1 MPTNV
6 PAPPTASPDPAE
18 LVPADSGIVPVPPTP
33 SPDAAERIFRRILT
47 TFAVVA
53 GLCILG
59 HLVLLFWAQNSFTGG
74 EAVVA
79 AHASMLVHDGTL
91 YYDFHHYPYTV
102 APYTPLF
109 YLLDAG
115 LQKLGL
121 PIYAAG
127 RVISF
132 AAALGIVALSWYLTL
147 LYTNERYSAALSA
160 LLCAS
165 SSLLFVWGSVGQVD
179 VLALFWA
186 LTAFYLY
193 SRYAQLGDNT
203 LVWAGVC
210 ALLAFFTK
218 QTMLACPAA
227 ICLLLFFK
235 GRKVTAVKFAL
246 SCLGVAAIIVFSL
259 DAALGG
265 RFLADTVRANLNPY
279 SAVKLVLQLRFALLV
294 AGPLVLVVA
303 LGARQAIRKTGSAPF
318 VYFGLA
324 ALVFLGSAPKTGSDL
339 NYQLEFTIL
348 LILCSSLS
356 LHALDFFSLSFRRA
370 RTWVT
375 LLQLPLGV
383 FLMVNYRTTVPAL
396 IMRFAMEQQTRAEVA
411 EVQDSLADGGR
422 VLSADFNAVVRL
434 RGRLDVEMAFYN
446 LLVSV
451 GAVDPEPLRRDI
463 AASTFS
469 TIILMEDVRTD
480 HPPLEIEIS
489 TLPAAQLA
497 EIRKHYALVKRIPG
511 PVLDGLYIYKPLSPH
526 SN

>member
-1 MPTNV
+1 MSTIA
-6 PAPPTASPDPAE
+6 PAPPTANPHQ
-18 LVPADSGIVPVPPTP
+18 
-33 SPDAAERIFRRILT
+33 AERVFRTILIV
-47 TFAVVA
+47 FAGVS
-53 GLCILG
+53 LLG
-59 HLVLLFWAQNSFTGG
+59 IASYLAVLFWAQNSFTGG
-74 EAVVA
+74 ECVVA
-79 AHASMLVHDGTL
+79 AHASMLVHEGTL

-115 LQKLGL
+115 LQEIGL
-121 PIYAAG
+121 PVYTAG

-147 LYTNERYSAALSA
+147 LYTKERYSAAMSA

-165 SSLLFVWGSVGQVD
+165 SSLLFVWGTVGQVD

-193 SRYAQLGDNT
+193 SRYALLGENT
-203 LVWAGVC
+203 LIWAGVC
-210 ALLAFFTK
+210 SLLAFFTK

-227 ICLLLFFK
+227 ICLLLFFTR
-235 GRKVTAVKFAL
+235 RKMTAVKFAL
-246 SCLGVAAIIVFSL
+246 GCFTVAAVVVFSL
-259 DAALGG
+259 DRALGG

-279 SAVKLVLQLRFALLV
+279 SLGKLALHLRFALLV
-294 AGPLVLVVA
+294 AGPLMLIVA
-303 LGARQAIRKTGSAPF
+303 LGWRKAIIRTGAAPF
-318 VYFGLA
+318 VYLGLA
-324 ALVFLGSAPKTGSDL
+324 ALVFLGSAPKVGSDL

-348 LILCSSLS
+348 LIVCTSLT
-356 LHALDFFSLSFRRA
+356 LNALDFFSLTFQRK

-375 LLQLPLGV
+375 LLQLPLGL

-396 IMRFAMEQQTRAEVA
+396 LMRVAGEQQSRAEVA
-411 EVQDSLADGGR
+411 AIQSSIADGGR
-422 VLSADFNAVVRL
+422 VLSADYNAMVRL

-451 GAVDPEPLRRDI
+451 GAVDPEPVRGDI
-463 AASTFS
+463 AASAFS
-469 TIILMEDVRTD
+469 TIVLMEDVRTD
-480 HPPLEIEIS
+480 HHPLDVEVS

-497 EIRKHYALVKRIPG
+497 EIRKHYTLAKRIPG
-511 PVLDGLYIYKPLSPH
+511 PVLDGLFIYKPARAP

>member
-1 MPTNV
+1 MSTL
-6 PAPPTASPDPAE
+6 APVQPSAAN
-18 LVPADSGIVPVPPTP
+18 TP
-33 SPDAAERIFRRILT
+33 RTERGFRRILIF
-47 TFAVVA
+47 FAAVA
-53 GLCILG
+53 ALGILG
-59 HLVLLFWAQNSFTGG
+59 HLGLLLWAQNSFTGG
-74 EAVVA
+74 ECVVA

-91 YYDFHHYPYTV
+91 YYDFHHPPYTV

-115 LQKLGL
+115 LQKAGL
-121 PIYAAG
+121 PLYTAG

-147 LYTNERYSAALSA
+147 LYTKERYSAAMSA

-165 SSLLFVWGSVGQVD
+165 SSLLFVWGTVGQVD

-193 SRYAQLGDNT
+193 SRYALLGENT
-203 LVWAGVC
+203 LIWAGVC

-227 ICLLLFFK
+227 VFLLLFFTRHK
-235 GRKVTAVKFAL
+235 MTAVKFAL
-246 SCLGVAAIIVFSL
+246 SCVAVAAIIVFSV

-279 SAVKLVLQLRFALLV
+279 SIGKLLLHLRFALLV

-303 LGARQAIRKTGSAPF
+303 LGAGKAIGRTGAAPF
-318 VYFGLA
+318 VYLGLA
-324 ALVFLGSAPKTGSDL
+324 ALVFLASAPKIGSDL

-348 LILCSSLS
+348 LIVCTSLS
-356 LHALDFFSLSFRRA
+356 LHALDFFSLSFQRT

-383 FLMVNYRTTVPAL
+383 FLIVNYRTTAPTL
-396 IMRFAMEQQTRAEVA
+396 LMRFANEQQSRTEVA
-411 EVQDSLADGGR
+411 AVQSSLADGGR
-422 VLSADFNAVVRL
+422 VLSADYNAVVRL

-451 GAVDPEPLRRDI
+451 GAMDPEPLRRDL
-463 AASTFS
+463 AASAFS

-480 HPPLEIEIS
+480 HSPLDIEIS
-489 TLPAAQLA
+489 TLPAAQLR

-511 PVLDGLYIYKPLSPH
+511 PVLDGMYVYKPRPTSD
-526 SN
+526 

>member
-1 MPTNV
+1 M
-6 PAPPTASPDPAE
+6 
-18 LVPADSGIVPVPPTP
+18 
-33 SPDAAERIFRRILT
+33 
-47 TFAVVA
+47 
-53 GLCILG
+53 
-59 HLVLLFWAQNSFTGG
+59 
-74 EAVVA
+74 VA

-115 LQKLGL
+115 LQKAGL
-121 PIYAAG
+121 PIYTAG

-147 LYTNERYSAALSA
+147 LYTKERYSAALSA

-165 SSLLFVWGSVGQVD
+165 SSLLFVWGTVGQVD

-186 LTAFYLY
+186 LAAFYLY
-193 SRYAQLGDNT
+193 SRYTLLGENT
-203 LVWAGVC
+203 LIWAGVC
-210 ALLAFFTK
+210 VLLAFFTK

-227 ICLLLFFK
+227 ICLHLFFS
-235 GRKVTAVKFAL
+235 GRKMIAVKFAL
-246 SCLGVAAIIVFSL
+246 SCLAVAAMVVFSL

-279 SAVKLVLQLRFALLV
+279 SIKKLLLHLRFTLLV
-294 AGPLVLVVA
+294 AGPLFLVVA
-303 LGARQAIRKTGSAPF
+303 AGARQAIRKTGAAPF
-318 VYFGLA
+318 IYLGVAGLVY
-324 ALVFLGSAPKTGSDL
+324 LGSAPKTGSDL

-348 LILCSSLS
+348 LIVCTSLS
-356 LHALDFFSLSFRRA
+356 LDALDFFSLSFSRT

-383 FLMVNYRTTVPAL
+383 FLVVNARTTGSLLLV
-396 IMRFAMEQQTRAEVA
+396 RYVGEQQSRVEVA
-411 EVQDSLADGGR
+411 AIQSSLADGGR

-463 AASTFS
+463 AASAFS
-469 TIILMEDVRTD
+469 TIILLEDVRTD
-480 HPPLEIEIS
+480 HSPLDIEIS

-497 EIRKHYALVKRIPG
+497 EIRKHYSLVQRIPG
-511 PVLDGLYIYKPLSPH
+511 PALDGVYVYKPR
-526 SN
+526 

>member
-1 MPTNV
+1 MSTLAAAQPGTGNIQRTERGFRKILIFFAAV
-6 PAPPTASPDPAE
+6 AA
-18 LVPADSGIVPVPPTP
+18 LGI
-33 SPDAAERIFRRILT
+33 A
-47 TFAVVA
+47 
-53 GLCILG
+53 G
-59 HLVLLFWAQNSFTGG
+59 HLGLLLWAQNGFTGG
-74 EAVVA
+74 ECVVA

-91 YYDFHHYPYTV
+91 YYDFHKYPYTV

-115 LQKLGL
+115 LQKAGL
-121 PIYAAG
+121 PIYTAG

-132 AAALGIVALSWYLTL
+132 TAALGIIALSWYLTL
-147 LYTNERYSAALSA
+147 LYTKDRYSAAMSA

-165 SSLLFVWGSVGQVD
+165 SSLLFVWGTVGQVD

-186 LTAFYLY
+186 LAAFYFY
-193 SRYAQLGDNT
+193 SRYALLGENT
-203 LVWAGVC
+203 LIWAGVC

-227 ICLLLFFK
+227 VFVLLFFSRHK
-235 GRKVTAVKFAL
+235 MAAVKFAL
-246 SCLGVAAIIVFSL
+246 SCLAVASIVVFSL

-279 SAVKLVLQLRFALLV
+279 SIRKLLLHLRFTLLV
-294 AGPLVLVVA
+294 AGPLVLVIA
-303 LGARQAIRKTGSAPF
+303 LGARQAIRKTGAAPF
-318 VYFGLA
+318 VYLGLA

-348 LILCSSLS
+348 LILCTGLT
-356 LHALDFFSLSFRRA
+356 LHALDFFPLSFQRT

-383 FLMVNYRTTVPAL
+383 FLVVNARTTASL
-396 IMRFAMEQQTRAEVA
+396 LLMRFAGEQQSRTEVA
-411 EVQDSLADGGR
+411 AIQSSFADGGR
-422 VLSADFNAVVRL
+422 VLWADYNAEVRL

-451 GAVDPEPLRRDI
+451 GAVDPEPVRRDI
-463 AASTFS
+463 AASAFS

-480 HPPLEIEIS
+480 HPPLDIEIS

-497 EIRKHYALVKRIPG
+497 EIRKHYRLVERIPG
-511 PVLDGLYIYKPLSPH
+511 PVLDGVYVYRPRGSS

>member
-1 MPTNV
+1 MSTLAATQPGAGSIQRT
-6 PAPPTASPDPAE
+6 E
-18 LVPADSGIVPVPPTP
+18 LC
-33 SPDAAERIFRRILT
+33 FRRILVF
-47 TFAVVA
+47 FAVVA
-53 GLCILG
+53 ALGILG
-59 HLVLLFWAQNSFTGG
+59 HLGVLLWAQNGFTGG
-74 EAVVA
+74 ECVVA

-115 LQKLGL
+115 LQKAGL
-121 PIYAAG
+121 PIYTAG

-132 AAALGIVALSWYLTL
+132 AAALGIVALVWFLTL
-147 LYTNERYSAALSA
+147 LYTKERYSAAMCA

-165 SSLLFVWGSVGQVD
+165 SSLLFIWGTVGQVD

-186 LTAFYLY
+186 LAAFYLY
-193 SRYAQLGDNT
+193 SRYDLLGERT
-203 LVWAGVC
+203 LIWAGAC

-227 ICLLLFFK
+227 ICLLLFFTR
-235 GRKVTAVKFAL
+235 RKMTAVKFAL
-246 SCLGVAAIIVFSL
+246 SCVAIAAIIVIPL
-259 DAALGG
+259 NTALGG

-279 SAVKLVLQLRFALLV
+279 SIPKLLSHLRFALLV
-294 AGPLVLVVA
+294 AGPLMLVVL
-303 LGARQAIRKTGSAPF
+303 LGARQAIRKTGAAPF
-318 VYFGLA
+318 VYLGLA

-348 LILCSSLS
+348 LIVCTGLS
-356 LHALDFFSLSFRRA
+356 LHALEFFSLSFQRT

-383 FLMVNYRTTVPAL
+383 FLVVNARTTASL
-396 IMRFAMEQQTRAEVA
+396 LLMRFAGERQSRVEVA
-411 EVQDSLADGGR
+411 AIQSTLADGGR
-422 VLSADFNAVVRL
+422 VLSADYNAVVRL

-463 AASTFS
+463 AASAFS
-469 TIILMEDVRTD
+469 TIILLEDVRTD
-480 HPPLEIEIS
+480 HSPLDIEIS

-497 EIRKHYALVKRIPG
+497 EIRKHYTLVKRIPG
-511 PVLDGLYIYKPLSPH
+511 PVLDGMYVYQPRRPS
-526 SN
+526 SD